1 MPTAFLVYFL
11 HVPRKR
17 AERSYRMI
25 LCALL
30 FLAGMLPCG
39 IFPVPAQGQEVL
51 PGELRAPINP
61 AGPEAWP
68 AARGLGSRPVL
79 SPLASGGAVRRPLS
93 FGNFSTS
100 DLLSPQAQWNVCQDA
115 MRAGR
120 YAHALEELGRL
131 YTASDLS
138 PQLRADVLYAMSDC
152 LWQLRTQPS
161 PGGSDLLLAVTG
173 KALTAD
179 ARHASASQA
188 RVRLAMLDLECGR
201 LEEGRSAILQLLRD
215 HPRTPDLSPALVV
228 LGQAQLRAGKF
239 EAALESFGTVL
250 RRQAGEDVLEEATVG
265 LIMALIQLG
274 RHTEAA
280 PFVEVAQ
287 KRWPRCYLRHEDF
300 LTLLASHQLALAR
313 NDAAR
318 ETLWLAVN
326 LDPAGSLGNGT
337 WQRLAAACEAAGHPQ
352 DADRVRQLMARS
364 APRQQ
369 AVPGSV
375 SSRSETQ
382 QAHAAGAFC
391 SAH

>member
-1 MPTAFLVYFL
+1 MPTVFLVCFP

-17 AERSYRMI
+17 TERSYRRI

-30 FLAGMLPCG
+30 FLAGMLPCV
-39 IFPVPAQGQEVL
+39 IFPVPAQGQGVL

-79 SPLASGGAVRRPLS
+79 SPLASEGGVRRPLS
-93 FGNFSTS
+93 FDNLSVPA
-100 DLLSPQAQWNVCQDA
+100 LLSPQAQWNVCQEA

-120 YAHALEELGRL
+120 YAHALEDLGRL
-131 YTASDLS
+131 YAASDL
-138 PQLRADVLYAMSDC
+138 PPRLRADVLYAMSDC

-173 KALTAD
+173 KALAAD
-179 ARHASASQA
+179 AHHASAPQA
-188 RVRLAMLDLECGR
+188 RVRLAMLDLEYGR
-201 LEEGRSAILQLLRD
+201 LEEGRSAILQLLRE
-215 HPRTPDLSPALVV
+215 HPRMPDLPLALVA
-228 LGQAQLRAGKF
+228 LGQAQLRAGKP

-250 RRQAGEDVLEEATVG
+250 RRQSGQDMLEEATVG

-280 PFVEVAQ
+280 PFVAVAQ

-300 LTLLASHQLALAR
+300 LPLLASHQLALAR
-313 NDAAR
+313 KDAAR

-352 DADRVRQLMARS
+352 EADRVRRLITMLSTSRKAMTD
-364 APRQQ
+364 
-369 AVPGSV
+369 GV
-375 SSRSETQ
+375 SSRSEAQ
-382 QAHAAGAFC
+382 QAHAGGIFC
-391 SAH
+391 PAH